1 VTAPPISIIFARE
14 SGEGKTMVIVKISPT
29 VTDTQRADPR
39 FISLL
44 QQAKD
49 FFNCREDCSF
59 NKAYRRSL
67 CLHEAGHI
75 NYARSA
81 GATCVEFHGP
91 EMFWDYRPELGYDC
105 PAISRSCVT
114 FVLPRGTTPTEAIKA
129 SIAGFVIRGRL
140 DTPNDEVA
148 ISSDME
154 SARYQYARFGGV
166 ADDFGKTYEKARN
179 EILQD
184 LQDGGFLYKISAT
197 AKEFEKAVFPAPKL
211 TAAALRAKRLGWMY
225 A

>member
-1 VTAPPISIIFARE
+1 MIE
-14 SGEGKTMVIVKISPT
+14 VKISST
-29 VTDTQRADPR
+29 VTTEQRQDAR

-75 NYARSA
+75 TYARSA
-81 GATCVEFHGP
+81 GATSVEFHGP

-105 PAISRSCVT
+105 PAISRSSVT
-114 FVLPRGTTPTEAIKA
+114 YVLPRGTTPTEAIKA
-129 SIAGFVIRGRL
+129 SIAGFVFREQL
-140 DTPNDEVA
+140 DTPNDDVA
-148 ISSDME
+148 ISLDTE
-154 SARYQYARFGGV
+154 AARYEYLRFGGV
-166 ADDFGKTYEKARN
+166 ADDFQRSYEKARE

-184 LQDGGFLYKISAT
+184 LKDGGFVYRVLAT
-197 AKEFEKAVFPAPKL
+197 ADEFEKAVFPAPKL
-211 TAAALRAKRLGWMY
+211 TAAMLRAKRLGWMY